1 MLSYWLG
8 ELLFDWLLR
17 SWSKQIELGQEHLCC
32 LEYYWKSSFKT
43 DYWCF
48 KSSFEAAKQSQSNFT
63 MKFVVAEVVIDWL
76 KIVVAELVKSSFEA
90 AKQSQSNF
98 TMKLVVAE
106 VVIDCLKIVAAE
118 LVEC

>member
-1 MLSYWLG
+1 
-8 ELLFDWLLR
+8 
-17 SWSKQIELGQEHLCC
+17 
-32 LEYYWKSSFKT
+32 
-43 DYWCF
+43 
-48 KSSFEAAKQSQSNFT
+48 